1 MYRMNLDELLS
12 EFTKKFFRN
21 VYIEY
26 GEDIKDIRAFSFNKW
41 GDRLKSA
48 IRWRVDG
55 IKYNK
60 ELILE
65 WIELDGCYTVYSKYS
80 IATRLFHSKL
90 IKMRLG
96 EDLIYRRVL

>member
-1 MYRMNLDELLS
+1 MNLDELLS

-26 GEDIKDIRAFSFNKW
+26 GEDIKDIKAFSFNKW

-65 WIELDGCYTVYSKYS
+65 WIKLDGCYTVYSKYS
-80 IATRLFHSKL
+80 IATRLFHPKL

>member
-1 MYRMNLDELLS
+1 MNLDELLS

-26 GEDIKDIRAFSFNKW
+26 GEDIKDIKAFSFNKW
-41 GDRLKSA
+41 GNRLKSA

-80 IATRLFHSKL
+80 IASRLLFHPKL